1 MENKNYELIKFEDGD
16 FSLDVNVSP
25 NEDTVWLNRM
35 ELSLLF
41 DRDIKTIGKHINNI
55 LREEYSDI
63 EGVIAKI
70 ATTANDGKTY
80 MVEYYNLDM
89 ILAVGYRVKSK
100 RGIMFRRWANSILK
114 QYLMKGYV
122 VNESRC
128 IAHSD
133 NIIQMNNTIDR
144 MNTTINKFDDRLSNV
159 ELRLDNLTSIDIFK
173 DKIFY
178 NGELFIGYSF
188 IKNLFN
194 KATTR
199 IIIIDYYLNYSV
211 LEMLNDI
218 TLPITIYIG
227 DSTPITLNELN
238 LFSTN
243 HNLTVI
249 RTNKYH
255 DRFIIIDDELY
266 NVGSSIKDIGKKI
279 SHISKLEYVSV
290 DELLIKY

>member
-25 NEDTVWLNRM
+25 NEDTVWLT
-35 ELSLLF
+35 LDQISILF
-41 DRDIKTIGKHINNI
+41 DRDKSVISRHIQNTIKEQELETN
-55 LREEYSDI
+55 S
-63 EGVIAKI
+63 VIAFF
-70 ATTANDGKTY
+70 ATTASDGKMYT
-80 MVEYYNLDM
+80 VKYYNLDM
-89 ILAVGYRVKSK
+89 ILAVGYKVKSK
-100 RGIMFRRWANSILK
+100 RGTMFRRWANSILK
-114 QYLMKGYV
+114 QYLMKGHV

-144 MNTTINKFDDRLSNV
+144 MNTTINKFDDRLSNL
-159 ELRLDNLTSIDIFK
+159 EMKYDNLTSIDIFK

-188 IKNLFN
+188 IKDLFN
-194 KATTR
+194 KATIR

-279 SHISKLEYVSV
+279 SHISKLESIDI
-290 DELLIKY
+290 DELLSKY